1 MEMTLSEKLTY
12 STVRLVCSNE
22 KGELSLGTG
31 FIMSLCQRD
40 GKNVPV
46 IITNYHVVKGCNTF
60 EFEFCLRAEDGKP
73 DDLHVENIK
82 LNNVGWIH
90 HPNINVDLCCFPL
103 ASILQEARDKGI
115 ELFYMSLG
123 IDCLPTQENIDGLSA
138 MEEVVMIGYPIGL
151 IDEYNHKPIIRRGI
165 TATHIKKK
173 YCGKNEFLVDMAC
186 FPGSSGSPV
195 CILNEG
201 SYLYKGDV
209 CIGTRFLL
217 VGILYAGPQ
226 FDAEGN
232 LYFSTTPTIITKIPT
247 NLGAVIRSDELLKFE
262 LLFDSLLKIGEAA
275 EKH

>member
-90 HPNINVDLCCFPL
+90 HPNINV
-103 ASILQEARDKGI
+103 
-115 ELFYMSLG
+115 
-123 IDCLPTQENIDGLSA
+123 
-138 MEEVVMIGYPIGL
+138 
-151 IDEYNHKPIIRRGI
+151 
-165 TATHIKKK
+165 
-173 YCGKNEFLVDMAC
+173 
-186 FPGSSGSPV
+186 
-195 CILNEG
+195 
-201 SYLYKGDV
+201 LY
-209 CIGTRFLL
+209 
-217 VGILYAGPQ
+217 
-226 FDAEGN
+226 
-232 LYFSTTPTIITKIPT
+232 
-247 NLGAVIRSDELLKFE
+247 VIRNR
-262 LLFDSLLKIGEAA
+262 LFTNSRKYRWAISHGRSCYDWISNWFDR
-275 EKH
+275 